1 MSAVIK
7 PTLPQIRPMEI
18 MDIKRVMKV
27 EQAAYEFPW
36 TPNIFRDCLRVG
48 YYCCVLEDAGEIV
61 GHAVMSYAVGECHIL
76 NVCIHPECQGQ
87 GMGRRMISQLLDVG
101 RSNGARI
108 AFLEVRLSNEAAY
121 RLYEML
127 GFTEVGIRKDY
138 YPAMR
143 GREDAMILAYD
154 ISGDPEQDSEC
165 RQ

>member
-7 PTLPQIRPMEI
+7 TSLPSIRPMEI

-27 EQAAYEFPW
+27 ELAAYEYPW

-48 YYCCVLEDAGEIV
+48 YYCCVLEDDREII

-76 NVCIHPECQGQ
+76 NVCIHPSYQGQ
-87 GMGRRMISQLLDVG
+87 GMGKRVIRQLLEVG
-101 RSNGARI
+101 HRNGARI
-108 AFLEVRLSNEAAY
+108 AFLEVRLSNAAAY
-121 RLYEML
+121 QLYEKL

-138 YPAMR
+138 YPAEK

-154 ISGDPEQDSEC
+154 MGSEQGWTS
-165 RQ
+165 

>member
-7 PTLPQIRPMEI
+7 PTPPLIRPMEI

-27 EQAAYEFPW
+27 ERAAYEFPW

-48 YYCCVLEDAGEIV
+48 YYCCVIEDNTEVI

-76 NVCIHPECQGQ
+76 NVCILPEYQRL
-87 GMGRRMISQLLDVG
+87 GMGKRVIKQLLEVG
-101 RSNGARI
+101 ERNGARI
-108 AFLEVRLSNEAAY
+108 AFLEVRLSNIAAY
-121 RLYEML
+121 RLYESL

-138 YPAMR
+138 YPAEE

-154 ISGDPEQDSEC
+154 MGSDQGWTS
-165 RQ
+165 

>member
-7 PTLPQIRPMEI
+7 PTPPLIRPMEI

-27 EQAAYEFPW
+27 ERAAYEFPW

-48 YYCCVLEDAGEIV
+48 YYCCVIEDNTEVI

-76 NVCIHPECQGQ
+76 NVCILPEYQRL
-87 GMGRRMISQLLDVG
+87 GMGKRVIRQLLEVG
-101 RSNGARI
+101 ERNGARI
-108 AFLEVRLSNEAAY
+108 AFLEVRLSNIAAY
-121 RLYEML
+121 QLYESL

-138 YPAMR
+138 YPAEE

-154 ISGDPEQDSEC
+154 MGSDQGWIS
-165 RQ
+165 

>member
-7 PTLPQIRPMEI
+7 PTPPLIRPMEI

-27 EQAAYEFPW
+27 ERAAYEFPW

-48 YYCCVLEDAGEIV
+48 YYCCVIEDNTEVI

-76 NVCIHPECQGQ
+76 NVCILPEYQRL
-87 GMGRRMISQLLDVG
+87 GMGKRVIKQLLEVG
-101 RSNGARI
+101 ERNGARI
-108 AFLEVRLSNEAAY
+108 AFLEVRLSNIAAY
-121 RLYEML
+121 RLYESL

-138 YPAMR
+138 YPAEE

-154 ISGDPEQDSEC
+154 MGSDQGWIS
-165 RQ
+165 

>member
-7 PTLPQIRPMEI
+7 PTPPLIRPMEI

-27 EQAAYEFPW
+27 ERAAYEFPW

-48 YYCCVLEDAGEIV
+48 YYCCVVEDNTEVI

-76 NVCIHPECQGQ
+76 NVCILPEYQRL
-87 GMGRRMISQLLDVG
+87 GMGKRVIKQLLEVG
-101 RSNGARI
+101 ERNGARI
-108 AFLEVRLSNEAAY
+108 AFLEVRLSNIAAY
-121 RLYEML
+121 RLYESL

-138 YPAMR
+138 YPAEE

-154 ISGDPEQDSEC
+154 MGSDQGWTS
-165 RQ
+165 

>member
-7 PTLPQIRPMEI
+7 PIPPLIRPMEI

-27 EQAAYEFPW
+27 ERAAYEFPW

-48 YYCCVLEDAGEIV
+48 YYCCVIEDNTEVI

-76 NVCIHPECQGQ
+76 NVCILPEYQRQ
-87 GMGRRMISQLLDVG
+87 GMGKRVIKQLLEVG
-101 RSNGARI
+101 ERNGARI
-108 AFLEVRLSNEAAY
+108 AFLEVRLSNIAAY
-121 RLYEML
+121 QLYESL

-138 YPAMR
+138 YPAEE

-154 ISGDPEQDSEC
+154 MGSDQGWIS
-165 RQ
+165 

>member
-7 PTLPQIRPMEI
+7 PESPLIRPMEI

-27 EQAAYEFPW
+27 ELAAYEFPW

-48 YYCCVLEDAGEIV
+48 YYCCVIEEAEDLV

-76 NVCIHPECQGQ
+76 NVCIHPEYQRQGL
-87 GMGRRMISQLLDVG
+87 GRCVIERLLEVAQQ
-101 RSNGARI
+101 NGVRI
-108 AFLEVRLSNEAAY
+108 AFLEVRLSNSGAY
-121 RLYEML
+121 RLYEEL

-138 YPAMR
+138 YPALD

-154 ISGDPEQDSEC
+154 LAGSPDWD
-165 RQ
+165 R

>member
-7 PTLPQIRPMEI
+7 PTPPLIRPMEI

-27 EQAAYEFPW
+27 ERAAYEFPW

-48 YYCCVLEDAGEIV
+48 YYCCVIEDNTEVI

-76 NVCIHPECQGQ
+76 NVCILPEYQRL
-87 GMGRRMISQLLDVG
+87 GMGKRVIKQLLEVG
-101 RSNGARI
+101 ERNGARI
-108 AFLEVRLSNEAAY
+108 AFLEVRLSNIAAY
-121 RLYEML
+121 RLYESL

-138 YPAMR
+138 YPVEE

-154 ISGDPEQDSEC
+154 MGSDQGWTS
-165 RQ
+165 

>member
-7 PTLPQIRPMEI
+7 PTPPLIRPMEI

-27 EQAAYEFPW
+27 ERAAYEFPW

-48 YYCCVLEDAGEIV
+48 YYCCVIEDNTEVI

-76 NVCIHPECQGQ
+76 NVCILPEYQRL
-87 GMGRRMISQLLDVG
+87 GMGKRVIKQLLEVG
-101 RSNGARI
+101 ERNGARI
-108 AFLEVRLSNEAAY
+108 AFLEVRLSNIAAY
-121 RLYEML
+121 QLYESL

-138 YPAMR
+138 YPAEE

-154 ISGDPEQDSEC
+154 MGSDQGWIS
-165 RQ
+165 